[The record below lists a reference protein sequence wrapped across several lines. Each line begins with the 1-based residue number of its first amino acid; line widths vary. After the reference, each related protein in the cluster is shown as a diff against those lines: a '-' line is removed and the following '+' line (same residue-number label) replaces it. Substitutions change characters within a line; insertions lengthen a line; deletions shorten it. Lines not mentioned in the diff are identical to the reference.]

1 MKTNELTRV
10 PAFDRLVHLVW
21 RLRQKDGCPWDRAQT
36 HESLSKHML
45 EEAYEALDAIE
56 KQSDTD
62 LKEELGDVL
71 EQVLLH
77 AQIAADEG
85 AFTIEDVCENLAE
98 KLIRRHPHI
107 FGDATPAQTPDDVM
121 KIWDRV
127 KQEERAAKNE
137 AARKNNTSSQL
148 SMFDSIPKALPA
160 LMQLQKMYH
169 RMHTHAFD
177 ASYLDTLADEL
188 DPGDASDAVADDEAR
203 VDGAKAR
210 ERTKLMHTLI
220 ACIRAAED
228 KDIDLETEL
237 LRLCQSVRTRA
248 H

>member
-1 MKTNELTRV
+1 
-10 PAFDRLVHLVW
+10 
-21 RLRQKDGCPWDRAQT
+21 
-36 HESLSKHML
+36 ML

-56 KQSDTD
+56 KQSDAD

-137 AARKNNTSSQL
+137 VARKHNTLTQL

-169 RMHTHAFD
+169 RMCTHAFD
-177 ASYLDTLADEL
+177 DSYLDTLVDEL
-188 DPGDASDAVADDEAR
+188 DPVDASDTAADDEAR
-203 VDGAKAR
+203 VDEAKAR

-228 KDIDLETEL
+228 EDIDLETEL